1 MPYHTGLATET
12 SMGGDTYEIEVTATY
27 SNGTTIKDTFDLKVV
42 TASLDTEIFDAL
54 NMLEEKGADLIQMDD
69 SGVAINEIMMMAKAD
84 EVNLIIRLSLRIM
97 NFSKL
102 FLCLTPTRLFNLDIE
117 E

>member
-1 MPYHTGLATET
+1 
-12 SMGGDTYEIEVTATY
+12 MGGDTYEIEVTATY

-84 EVNLIIRLSLRIM
+84 EVNLNYPAIPADNELLEALSL
-97 NFSKL
+97 
-102 FLCLTPTRLFNLDIE
+102 LDANSIV
-117 E
+117 